1 MEISNIY
8 GQFCPVA
15 MASEILCTRWTPL
28 VLRELI
34 SGSTRFN
41 DIRRGVPKMSP
52 TLLSKRLKEL
62 EAAGVIEIRKLSD
75 ARPEYHLTEAGEE
88 LRPLIVGLGSWGHRW
103 IESDLSLR
111 NLDPSLLMWDIRRN
125 FEPDPPPATRCTIQ
139 FLYPGLESR
148 HQDWWLVV
156 EPDDVDLCRL
166 DPGFDVD
173 IVISAELRALTAV
186 WMGIARMADEIDA
199 GRITIDGAPGLAR
212 QVLTWFKLSLFAED
226 PRRVS

>member
-8 GQFCPVA
+8 GQFCPIA

-62 EAAGVIEIRKLSD
+62 EAAGVIETRKLSET
-75 ARPEYHLTEAGEE
+75 RTEYHLTEAGEE

-103 IESDLSLR
+103 IESNLSLR

-125 FEPDPPPATRCTIQ
+125 FQPDPPPESRCTIQ
-139 FLYPGLESR
+139 FLYPGLEAR

-156 EPDDVDLCRL
+156 ESDDVDLCRV

-173 IVISAELRALTAV
+173 IVISAELRALTSV
-186 WMGIARMADEIDA
+186 WMGVTRLSDEIAA
-199 GRITIDGAPGLAR
+199 GRITIEGPPKLAR
-212 QVLTWFKLSLFAED
+212 QVQSWFKLSHFAGE

>member
-1 MEISNIY
+1 MGIGDIY

-15 MASEILCTRWTPL
+15 MASEVVCNRWTPL

-41 DIRRGVPKMSP
+41 EIRRGVPKMSP

-62 EAAGVIEIRKLSD
+62 EAAGVID
-75 ARPEYHLTEAGEE
+75 ARPGQGGHTEYRLTESGEE

-103 IESDLSLR
+103 IESELSLR

-125 FEPDPPPATRCTIQ
+125 FEPDPRPDNRCTIQ
-139 FLYPGLESR
+139 FLYPGLAER
-148 HQDWWLVV
+148 YQDWWLVV
-156 EPDDVDLCRL
+156 GRDDVDLCRV

-173 IVISAELRALTAV
+173 IVISADLRALTSV
-186 WMGIARMADEIDA
+186 WMGLTGLTEEIAA
-199 GRITIDGAPGLAR
+199 GRIAIDGAPRLAR
-212 QVLTWFKLSLFAED
+212 QVQSWFKLSVFAHD
-226 PRRVS
+226 PRKVP